1 MTVEGIEKSTRAK
14 STFDT
19 HQNEN
24 TRFIVWLFY
33 NYERL
38 IHDELSRASHD
49 FIETVDNHVM
59 LKRKYRGKKSV
70 EERKNHYLFQLLR
83 NKVKFSN
90 ASSRRSDLK
99 SFLPSIDSLKLVFLV
114 S

>member
-49 FIETVDNHVM
+49 FIETQCAFTVLCTPGETWVQGGLKVYRYSGLHHDN
-59 LKRKYRGKKSV
+59 R
-70 EERKNHYLFQLLR
+70 
-83 NKVKFSN
+83 
-90 ASSRRSDLK
+90 AS
-99 SFLPSIDSLKLVFLV
+99 FAH
-114 S
+114 